1 MLLTLSIN
9 SLRRQLTVN
18 GGSIPLQDVPTIAIN
33 ELGLRGLALETSL
46 LSGVDL
52 SVIDQLRDAADKAPC
67 PCLLLIEDQAHP
79 LGDPDEDR
87 VEPSLQRIE
96 RVLRVAHRLGCSS
109 VALTVCGPISGP
121 GSRGKAAPDID
132 EHLDY
137 VAARLK
143 EVVKLAERLELV
155 ILLEPEA
162 GTTHPPEQLTGLIRR
177 VGGFRIGSFPDFAT
191 ATEHADPVQY
201 LRSLVPYAS
210 AVGVPTSH
218 LPIKV
223 EGGESLGPGGP
234 GAYDLASSIAGIRG
248 VGYEAALLIKHT
260 SASDPFPAITATRR
274 ALEHLLSLGAGSSEP
289 A

>member
-9 SLRRQLTVN
+9 SLRRLLTVS
-18 GGSIPLQDVPTIAIN
+18 GGTVELRDVPGIAID

-52 SVIDQLRDAADKAPC
+52 AVVDQLRDAADKAPC

-87 VEPSLQRIE
+87 VEPSMQRIE
-96 RVLRVAHRLGCSS
+96 RVLRVGHRLGCSS
-109 VALTVCGPISGP
+109 VSLTVCGPS
-121 GSRGKAAPDID
+121 SKAEAEIE
-132 EHLDY
+132 EHLDF

-143 EVVKLAERLELV
+143 EVVKLAERLELN
-155 ILLEPEA
+155 ILLEPEP
-162 GTTHPPEQLTGLIRR
+162 GTMHPPEQLTGLIRR

-191 ATEHADPVQY
+191 ATEHKDPVQY

-218 LPIKV
+218 KPIKG
-223 EGGESLGPGGP
+223 EGGEALGLGGP
-234 GAYDLASSIAGIRG
+234 GAYDLASDIAGIRA
-248 VGYEAALLIKHT
+248 VGYDAALLIKHNA
-260 SASDPFPAITATRR
+260 ASDPMPAIDATRR
-274 ALEHLLSLGAGSSEP
+274 ALEQLLSAAPVDP